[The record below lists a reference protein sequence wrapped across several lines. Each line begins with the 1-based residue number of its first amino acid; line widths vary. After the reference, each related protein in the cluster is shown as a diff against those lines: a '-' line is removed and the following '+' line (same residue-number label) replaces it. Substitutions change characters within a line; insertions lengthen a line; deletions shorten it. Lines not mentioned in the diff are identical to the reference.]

1 MSETNAKSGKMKGI
15 IGFVLSLVSIVLGGW
30 VISALWAAAGFSTG
44 AGAAG
49 LLLPIGAVVFS
60 AMGMSASKKAGEKRG
75 LAIAGLVIGIVALI
89 YLAFVLTT
97 LGAVSA
103 VGGALLENS
112 DALKDAMEGLE
123 DLENFDY

>member
-1 MSETNAKSGKMKGI
+1 MSETNAKSGKMKGT

-30 VISALWAAAGFSTG
+30 VISTLWAAAGFSTG

-75 LAIAGLVIGIVALI
+75 LAIAGLVIGIIALV
-89 YLAFVLTT
+89 YLAVVVAG
-97 LGAVSA
+97 LGAMSFRKVS
-103 VGGALLENS
+103 LL
-112 DALKDAMEGLE
+112 
-123 DLENFDY
+123 